1 MHLPVGHCQALCA
14 WLLFSSSIVGC
25 ASVQTPQA
33 RGSFYGVAGVGVT
46 QFDPETLGG
55 TLVVEEDTDTSFH
68 LGLGY
73 QFNSIFGVE
82 FRGADLGEVEFD
94 DGRTLGYQ
102 LFDATGLF
110 MLRLQRASLF
120 ARLGVGTF
128 NNDGDFDV
136 ELVNPV
142 HPVAGAGVS
151 IHATNNLDFRF
162 SVSAHDVDATW
173 GKIDLVWHFGS
184 RGSQPRQAPVVT
196 NTSSR
201 VNEEGDDGFTSID
214 PVVPPTVNP
223 PSQITQQLESTSGPS
238 SNIDGTIEQGNVVTD
253 TGLLIDEKPNPIR
266 QVEPGV
272 VPEVELIPGVGFDS
286 VPEVVSRNNGN
297 ESVGEDSSTAP
308 FSESQQSVFEI
319 GSVLPVGPLQFDLGA
334 FVLSDSVKIGLE
346 EIIGL
351 MRTNPALRL
360 TVEAHA
366 APVGDPE
373 LNMLLSRRRALSV
386 IRYLVE
392 GDVDVGRLRPRAFGD
407 TSPLLDANSIEVND
421 RVELRVR

>member
-55 TLVVEEDTDTSFH
+55 TLVVEEDTDTSLH

-73 QFNSIFGVE
+73 QFNSIFGLE

-120 ARLGVGTF
+120 ARRGVGTF
-128 NNDGDFDV
+128 SNDGDFDV

-162 SVSAHDVDATW
+162 SVSAHDIDATW
-173 GKIDLVWHFGS
+173 GKVDLVWYFRS
-184 RGSQPRQAPVVT
+184 RGSQQRRAPVVT
-196 NTSSR
+196 NTSSL
-201 VNEEGDDGFTSID
+201 VDEEGDDGFIPID
-214 PVVPPTVNP
+214 PIEPPTVNP
-223 PSQITQQLESTSGPS
+223 PSQFTQQLESAPDSPRNNDS
-238 SNIDGTIEQGNVVTD
+238 AIEQDSVVTD

-266 QVEPGV
+266 QVVPGV

-286 VPEVVSRNNGN
+286 VPDVVSRNTGN
-297 ESVGEDSSTAP
+297 ERVGENSSAARV
-308 FSESQQSVFEI
+308 SEPEQFEV
-319 GSVLPVGPLQFDLGA
+319 GSVLPVDPLRFDLGA
-334 FVLSDSVKIGLE
+334 FVLSDSAKVGLE

-351 MRTNPALRL
+351 MRTNPTLRL

-386 IRYLVE
+386 SRYLVE